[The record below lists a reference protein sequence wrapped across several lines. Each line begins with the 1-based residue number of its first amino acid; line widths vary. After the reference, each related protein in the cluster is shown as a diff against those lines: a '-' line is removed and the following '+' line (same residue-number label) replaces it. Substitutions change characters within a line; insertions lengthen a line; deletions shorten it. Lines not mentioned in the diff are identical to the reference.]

1 MGKRYGQ
8 PTPEEPPRT
17 RAYVPVTEAAPA
29 TVAEAERQRVE
40 QRVAITLSVSDGFRF
55 GCGVLLAV
63 VACYFAL
70 LMVVAAALLVATVLN
85 LPLPFGLG
93 R

>member
-17 RAYVPVTEAAPA
+17 RAYVPVTEVAPA
-29 TVAEAERQRVE
+29 TVAEAESPVE

-55 GCGVLLAV
+55 GCGFLLAV

-70 LMVVAAALLVATVLN
+70 MMVVAAALLVATVLN

-93 R
+93 H